1 MRRRFKIFMYTV
13 KIKDDRMIVTCI
25 YNDTIIEPAIF
36 KAVFDTGAKYT
47 VIRASSI
54 SDELHEE
61 RFENSEYKYLSG
73 VVNGTIFKI
82 YKVHLKQM
90 TLHKIDIKEQDIWI
104 TFDNSVGNDIL
115 GMDVISKVAFY
126 YDNKLQCMNVFE
138 DISDL
143 RHYIIDEDIKNLAAG
158 IRN

>member
-1 MRRRFKIFMYTV
+1 MYTV
-13 KIKDDRMIVTCI
+13 KVKDDRMIVTCI
-25 YNDTIIEPAIF
+25 YNDVINEPAIF

-54 SDELHEE
+54 SDELCEE
-61 RFENSEYKYLSG
+61 NFVNNECKYLSG
-73 VVNGTIFKI
+73 VVSGVIFKI

-104 TFDNSVGNDIL
+104 TFDDSVGNDIL

-143 RHYIIDEDIKNLAAG
+143 RHYIIDKDIKNLAAD
-158 IRN
+158 IRV

>member
-1 MRRRFKIFMYTV
+1 MYTV
-13 KIKDDRMIVTCI
+13 KVKDDRMIVTCI
-25 YNDTIIEPAIF
+25 YNDIIIEPAIF

-54 SDELHEE
+54 SDELCEE

-82 YKVHLKQM
+82 YKAHLKQM

-104 TFDNSVGNDIL
+104 TFDDSVGNDIL

-143 RHYIIDEDIKNLAAG
+143 RYYIIDEDIKNLAAG
-158 IRN
+158 IRD

>member
-1 MRRRFKIFMYTV
+1 MYTV

-54 SDELHEE
+54 SDELHEK

-104 TFDNSVGNDIL
+104 TFDDSVGNDIL